1 MTENMEIWNALKQ
14 PPAEALKTIAG
25 GRLKGFTDINPQ
37 YRYFA
42 MTEQFG
48 PCGEGWKYEI
58 VKLWSEPGSQD
69 QTFCF
74 AHISLF
80 VKSDG
85 KWGEP
90 IPGIGGSMLVAKEA
104 SGLYSSDEGYKMAV
118 TDALSVALK
127 MLGVAA
133 DIYAGK
139 WDGSKYQDKPSSP
152 KKEGTGDNKGRGSN
166 GGKEMSEKQWKFI
179 KKLGADESL
188 SELDVIELVKW
199 VAGKLN
205 TPPRHW
211 KVATELIPAEN
222 MQKQIELY
230 NEHKQG
236 STAGDDIIY

>member
-1 MTENMEIWNALKQ
+1 MENMKIWDALKQ
-14 PPAEALKTIAG
+14 PPKEALKAIMG
-25 GRLKGFTDINPQ
+25 GRLKGKTDINPQ
-37 YRYFA
+37 WRYQA

-48 PCGEGWKYEI
+48 PCGEGWKYDI

-69 QTFCF
+69 QLFGF
-74 AHISLF
+74 ALISLF
-80 VKSDG
+80 VKTDG
-85 KWGEP
+85 KWSEA
-90 IPGIGGSMLVAKEA
+90 IPGIGGSMLVTKETG
-104 SGLYSSDEGYKMAV
+104 GLHSSDEGYKMAV